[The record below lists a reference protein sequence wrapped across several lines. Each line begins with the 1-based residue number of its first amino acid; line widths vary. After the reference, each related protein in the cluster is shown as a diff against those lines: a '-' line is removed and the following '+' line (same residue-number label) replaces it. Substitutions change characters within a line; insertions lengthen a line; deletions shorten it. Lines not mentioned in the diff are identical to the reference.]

1 MNLNPFTLRWSYRA
15 ALALA
20 RVRRSRFEA
29 RMGERAFWRVFP
41 SERSLECS
49 LASILGR
56 SNLPE
61 MLVCLSSF
69 LAYAGTPE
77 LVLIVSDG
85 SLTREDAEAL
95 RAISPRVRVV
105 DFADHA
111 RGQIPGMLQP
121 YLKPN
126 NFIPEAYVKK
136 LVFLLSLDSST
147 RWFFTDPD
155 VLFFEGASSLKQ
167 DLARFGERPAFMQDI
182 VFSGDA
188 RQLDPSERFPLVNTG
203 VLYIPRPL
211 DWSEALA
218 RLAERGM
225 PPAFFAE
232 QTAVHFAMRSSGG
245 EALCPK
251 RYVLSL
257 EDQWLFKDQFA
268 GRIGPVC
275 RHYVSTVRHKF
286 WLVERYPSKAGRRPD
301 HVMEL
306 AGVVGGVGTSET
318 GGAV

>member
-15 ALALA
+15 ALSLA
-20 RVRRSRFEA
+20 RIRRSRFGA
-29 RMGERAFWRVFP
+29 RMGKRAFWRVFP
-41 SERSLECS
+41 SEQSLECS
-49 LASILGR
+49 VATILGR

-77 LVLIVSDG
+77 QFLIISDG
-85 SLTREDAEAL
+85 SLTREDAGAL
-95 RAISPRVRVV
+95 RTLSPRVRVV
-105 DFADHA
+105 DFGDYV
-111 RGQIPGMLQP
+111 RGQVPGMLQA
-121 YLKPN
+121 YLRPN
-126 NFIPEAYVKK
+126 TFIPEAYVKK
-136 LVFLLSLDSST
+136 LVFLLTLDSSA

-155 VLFFEGASSLKQ
+155 VLFLEGASSLEQ
-167 DLARFGERPAFMQDI
+167 DLVRLGEQPAFMQDI

-188 RQLDPSERFPLVNTG
+188 RQLDPSERLPLVNTG

-218 RLAERGM
+218 RLEEKGM

-232 QTAVHFAMRSSGG
+232 QTAVHLAMRSSGG

-257 EDQWLFKDQFA
+257 EDQWLFKDNFSEV
-268 GRIGPVC
+268 IGPVC

-286 WLVERYPSKAGRRPD
+286 WLAERYPYKAGYRRD
-301 HVMEL
+301 GVMEI
-306 AGVVGGVGTSET
+306 GGVMDEVGTTET

>member
-1 MNLNPFTLRWSYRA
+1 MRK
-15 ALALA
+15 
-20 RVRRSRFEA
+20 
-29 RMGERAFWRVFP
+29 RAFWRVFS
-41 SERSLECS
+41 SERFLECS
-49 LASILGR
+49 VASILGR

-69 LAYAGTPE
+69 LAHAGTPE

-85 SLTREDAEAL
+85 SLTREDSQTL
-95 RAISPRVRVV
+95 RALSPRVQVA
-105 DFADHA
+105 DFADQV
-111 RGQIPGMLQP
+111 RGQVPEMLQA

-126 NFIPEAYVKK
+126 TFIPEAYVKK
-136 LVFLLSLDSST
+136 LVFLLSLDASA

-155 VLFFEGASSLKQ
+155 VLYFKGASSLKE
-167 DLARFGERPAFMQDI
+167 DLVRLGEQPAFMQDVI
-182 VFSGDA
+182 FSGDS
-188 RQLDPSERFPLVNTG
+188 RQLDPSERVPLVNTG

-232 QTAVHFAMRSSGG
+232 QTAVHLAMRSSGG
-245 EALCPK
+245 GVLCPE

-257 EDQWLFKDQFA
+257 EDQWLFRDRFA
-268 GRIGPVC
+268 ERLGPVC

-286 WLVERYPSKAGRRPD
+286 WLAERYPYNAGCRPD
-301 HVMEL
+301 EL
-306 AGVVGGVGTSET
+306 VEPAVAIGEVGTTET